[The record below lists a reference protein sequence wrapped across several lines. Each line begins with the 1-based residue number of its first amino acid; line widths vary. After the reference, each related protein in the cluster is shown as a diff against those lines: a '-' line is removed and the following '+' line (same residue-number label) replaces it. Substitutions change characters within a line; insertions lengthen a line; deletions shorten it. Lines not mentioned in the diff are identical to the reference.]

1 MVHLT
6 SVPFDIQPTFPDSLL
21 NGEHPSSL
29 SVRLHRT
36 LFIVASDPFSRRETA
51 FSEWFQYFPAVS
63 RDKYLWI
70 CD

>member
-6 SVPFDIQPTFPDSLL
+6 SVPFDIQPTFPDFLL

-36 LFIVASDPFSRRETA
+36 LFIVASDLLNDGKLHFVSGSNISP
-51 FSEWFQYFPAVS
+51 QFPVINIYGL
-63 RDKYLWI
+63 RD
-70 CD
+70 